1 VHRSPGNGRR
11 DRVDRHLWQQGRL
24 CRSEVCSLGVGLRT
38 LGIKGFWGEGKAGNL
53 GSSVGWIERG
63 RIDTILRVKFFRW
76 ALIGFLV
83 MGELRAEES
92 PKEDKKEEVK
102 LDPAEQLKL
111 GRGMAF
117 QGFAAEQQEAWRPAK
132 DLYSAALV
140 KAPEIPWIW
149 LRRGFCEIK
158 LNEETGAQQ
167 DFAKAIS
174 LGISK
179 ERSDAVNDLQFLIT
193 LRSKA
198 GPLAEFRDPKA
209 AVVLA
214 RRLVD
219 LDRTT
224 DYILL
229 EAACLAESE
238 QYLRAQEVLLSRLKE
253 VEDSEEKEKLQKAVE
268 TFRTQSKFGPAL
280 EGLEL
285 EKDGK
290 YNEAMDRYTTVLD
303 QAPETAWVLVRR
315 AYCLAK
321 TGDPAGARADLRRAM
336 RLLPETATD
345 RITVAWAKANCPFLE
360 FRDGAGAVSLAKR
373 AIQDE
378 PLIQTYGILASGYA
392 ELGDFRKA
400 QETTMLALSKNPTD
414 SEKKELQK
422 KLALFREKKP
432 EMDDW
437 APRATP
443 QEPGF

>member
-1 VHRSPGNGRR
+1 MKYIRYAIVVFLGMAG
-11 DRVDRHLWQQGRL
+11 LW
-24 CRSEVCSLGVGLRT
+24 
-38 LGIKGFWGEGKAGNL
+38 
-53 GSSVGWIERG
+53 
-63 RIDTILRVKFFRW
+63 
-76 ALIGFLV
+76 
-83 MGELRAEES
+83 AEEP
-92 PKEDKKEEVK
+92 PKEEKKKDEVK
-102 LDPAEQLKL
+102 LDAAEEVKL

-132 DLYSAALV
+132 DLYTAALV

-158 LNEETGAQQ
+158 LEDETAAQQ

-179 ERSDAVNDLQFLIT
+179 EKSDAVNDLQFLIT

-214 RRLVD
+214 RKLVE

-224 DYILL
+224 DFVLL

-238 QYLRAQEVLLSRLKE
+238 QYLRAQELLLGRIRE
-253 VEDSEEKEKLQKAVE
+253 VEDAEEKGRLQTAVE

-285 EKDGK
+285 EKEGK
-290 YNEAMDRYTTVLD
+290 YEDAMDRYTKVLD

-315 AYCLAK
+315 AFCLAK
-321 TGDPAGARADLRRAM
+321 TGDPSGAKADLRRAM

-392 ELGDFRKA
+392 EMGDFRKA
-400 QETTMLALSKNPTD
+400 QETVMLALSKSSVE
-414 SEKKELQK
+414 SEKKELKK
-422 KLALFREKKP
+422 KLELFRDKKP

-443 QEPGF
+443 RETSL

>member
-1 VHRSPGNGRR
+1 MKYIRYAIVVFLGMAG
-11 DRVDRHLWQQGRL
+11 LW
-24 CRSEVCSLGVGLRT
+24 
-38 LGIKGFWGEGKAGNL
+38 
-53 GSSVGWIERG
+53 
-63 RIDTILRVKFFRW
+63 
-76 ALIGFLV
+76 
-83 MGELRAEES
+83 AEEP
-92 PKEDKKEEVK
+92 PKEEKKKDEVK
-102 LDPAEQLKL
+102 LDAAEEVKL

-132 DLYSAALV
+132 DLYTAALL

-158 LNEETGAQQ
+158 LEDETAAQQ

-179 ERSDAVNDLQFLIT
+179 EKSDAVNDLQFLIT

-214 RRLVD
+214 RKLVE

-224 DYILL
+224 DFVLL

-238 QYLRAQEVLLSRLKE
+238 QYLRAQELLLGRIRE
-253 VEDSEEKEKLQKAVE
+253 VEDAEEKGRLQTAVE

-285 EKDGK
+285 EKEGK
-290 YNEAMDRYTTVLD
+290 YEDAMDRYTKVLD

-315 AYCLAK
+315 AFCLAK
-321 TGDPAGARADLRRAM
+321 TGDPSGAKADLRRAM

-392 ELGDFRKA
+392 EMGDFRKA
-400 QETTMLALSKNPTD
+400 QETVMLALSKSSVE
-414 SEKKELQK
+414 SEKKELKK
-422 KLALFREKKP
+422 KLELFRDKKP

-443 QEPGF
+443 RETSL

>member
-1 VHRSPGNGRR
+1 VKYIRYAA
-11 DRVDRHLWQQGRL
+11 V
-24 CRSEVCSLGVGLRT
+24 VFLGMVGL
-38 LGIKGFWGEGKAGNL
+38 W
-53 GSSVGWIERG
+53 
-63 RIDTILRVKFFRW
+63 
-76 ALIGFLV
+76 
-83 MGELRAEES
+83 AEEP
-92 PKEDKKEEVK
+92 PKEEKKKDEVK
-102 LDPAEQLKL
+102 LDAAEEVKL

-132 DLYSAALV
+132 DLYTAALI

-158 LNEETGAQQ
+158 LEDGTAAQQ

-179 ERSDAVNDLQFLIT
+179 EKSDAVNDLQFLIT

-214 RRLVD
+214 RKLVE

-224 DYILL
+224 DFVLL

-238 QYLRAQEVLLSRLKE
+238 QYLRAQELLLGRIRE
-253 VEDSEEKEKLQKAVE
+253 VEDAEEKGRLQAAVE

-285 EKDGK
+285 EKEGK
-290 YNEAMDRYTTVLD
+290 YEEAMDRYTKVLD

-315 AYCLAK
+315 AFCLAK
-321 TGDPAGARADLRRAM
+321 TGDPSGAKADLRRAM

-392 ELGDFRKA
+392 EMGDFRKA
-400 QETTMLALSKNPTD
+400 QETVMLALSKSTVE
-414 SEKKELQK
+414 SEKKELKK
-422 KLALFREKKP
+422 KLELFRDKKP

-443 QEPGF
+443 RETSL

>member
-1 VHRSPGNGRR
+1 MKYIRYAIVVFLGMAG
-11 DRVDRHLWQQGRL
+11 LW
-24 CRSEVCSLGVGLRT
+24 
-38 LGIKGFWGEGKAGNL
+38 
-53 GSSVGWIERG
+53 
-63 RIDTILRVKFFRW
+63 
-76 ALIGFLV
+76 
-83 MGELRAEES
+83 AEEP
-92 PKEDKKEEVK
+92 PKEEKKKDEVK
-102 LDPAEQLKL
+102 LDAAEEVKL

-132 DLYSAALV
+132 DLYSAALL

-158 LNEETGAQQ
+158 LEDETAAQQ

-179 ERSDAVNDLQFLIT
+179 EKSDAVNDLQFLIT

-214 RRLVD
+214 RKLVE

-224 DYILL
+224 YFVLL

-238 QYLRAQEVLLSRLKE
+238 QYLRAQELLLGRIRE
-253 VEDSEEKEKLQKAVE
+253 VEDAEEKGRLQTAVE

-285 EKDGK
+285 EKEGK
-290 YNEAMDRYTTVLD
+290 YEDAMDRYTKVLD

-315 AYCLAK
+315 SFCLAK
-321 TGDPAGARADLRRAM
+321 TGDPSGAKADLRRAM

-392 ELGDFRKA
+392 EMGDFRKA
-400 QETTMLALSKNPTD
+400 QETVMLALSKSSVE
-414 SEKKELQK
+414 SEKKELKK
-422 KLALFREKKP
+422 KLELFRDKKP

-443 QEPGF
+443 RGTSL

>member
-1 VHRSPGNGRR
+1 
-11 DRVDRHLWQQGRL
+11 
-24 CRSEVCSLGVGLRT
+24 
-38 LGIKGFWGEGKAGNL
+38 
-53 GSSVGWIERG
+53 
-63 RIDTILRVKFFRW
+63 VKFFRC

-92 PKEDKKEEVK
+92 SKEDKKEEVK

-117 QGFAAEQQEAWRPAK
+117 QGFTAEQQEAWRPAK

-179 ERSDAVNDLQFLIT
+179 EKSDAVNDLQFLIT

-224 DYILL
+224 DYVLL

-238 QYLRAQEVLLSRLKE
+238 QYLRAQEVLLARLKE

-360 FRDGAGAVSLAKR
+360 FRDGAGAVSLSKR

>member
-1 VHRSPGNGRR
+1 MKYIRYGTVVLLGMAG
-11 DRVDRHLWQQGRL
+11 LW
-24 CRSEVCSLGVGLRT
+24 
-38 LGIKGFWGEGKAGNL
+38 
-53 GSSVGWIERG
+53 
-63 RIDTILRVKFFRW
+63 
-76 ALIGFLV
+76 
-83 MGELRAEES
+83 AEEP
-92 PKEDKKEEVK
+92 PKEDKKYEVK
-102 LDPAEQLKL
+102 LDAAEEVKL

-132 DLYSAALV
+132 DLYTAALL

-158 LNEETGAQQ
+158 LEDETAAQQ

-179 ERSDAVNDLQFLIT
+179 EKSDAVNDLQFLIT

-214 RRLVD
+214 RKLVE

-224 DYILL
+224 DFVLL

-238 QYLRAQEVLLSRLKE
+238 QYLRAQELLLGRIRE
-253 VEDSEEKEKLQKAVE
+253 VEDAEEKGRLQAAVE

-285 EKDGK
+285 EKEGK
-290 YNEAMDRYTTVLD
+290 YEEAMDRYTKVLD

-315 AYCLAK
+315 AFCLAK
-321 TGDPAGARADLRRAM
+321 TGDPSGAKADLRRAM

-392 ELGDFRKA
+392 EMGDFRKA
-400 QETTMLALSKNPTD
+400 QETVMLALSKSSVE
-414 SEKKELQK
+414 SEKKELKK
-422 KLALFREKKP
+422 KLELFRDKKP

-443 QEPGF
+443 REASL

>member
-1 VHRSPGNGRR
+1 MKYIRYAIVVFLGMAG
-11 DRVDRHLWQQGRL
+11 LW
-24 CRSEVCSLGVGLRT
+24 
-38 LGIKGFWGEGKAGNL
+38 
-53 GSSVGWIERG
+53 
-63 RIDTILRVKFFRW
+63 
-76 ALIGFLV
+76 
-83 MGELRAEES
+83 AEEP
-92 PKEDKKEEVK
+92 PKEEKKKDEVK
-102 LDPAEQLKL
+102 LDAAEEVKL

-132 DLYSAALV
+132 DLYTAALL

-158 LNEETGAQQ
+158 LEDETAAQQ

-179 ERSDAVNDLQFLIT
+179 EKSDAVNDLQFLIT

-209 AVVLA
+209 TVVLA
-214 RRLVD
+214 RKLVE

-224 DYILL
+224 DFVLL

-238 QYLRAQEVLLSRLKE
+238 QYLRAQELLLGRIRE
-253 VEDSEEKEKLQKAVE
+253 VEDAEEKGRLQTAVE

-285 EKDGK
+285 EKEGK
-290 YNEAMDRYTTVLD
+290 YEDAMDRYTKVLD

-315 AYCLAK
+315 AFCLAK
-321 TGDPAGARADLRRAM
+321 TGDPSGAKADLRRAM

-392 ELGDFRKA
+392 EMGDFRKA
-400 QETTMLALSKNPTD
+400 QETVMLALSKSSVE
-414 SEKKELQK
+414 SEKKELKK
-422 KLALFREKKP
+422 KLELFRDKKP

-437 APRATP
+437 APRATAR
-443 QEPGF
+443 ETSL

>member
-1 VHRSPGNGRR
+1 MKYIRYAIV
-11 DRVDRHLWQQGRL
+11 VF
-24 CRSEVCSLGVGLRT
+24 LGMAGL
-38 LGIKGFWGEGKAGNL
+38 
-53 GSSVGWIERG
+53 S
-63 RIDTILRVKFFRW
+63 
-76 ALIGFLV
+76 
-83 MGELRAEES
+83 AEEP
-92 PKEDKKEEVK
+92 PKEEKKKDEVK
-102 LDPAEQLKL
+102 LDAAEEVKL

-132 DLYSAALV
+132 DLYSAALL

-158 LNEETGAQQ
+158 LEDETAAQQ

-174 LGISK
+174 LGVSK
-179 ERSDAVNDLQFLIT
+179 EKSDAVNDLQFLIT

-209 AVVLA
+209 TVVLA
-214 RRLVD
+214 RKLVE

-224 DYILL
+224 DFVLL

-238 QYLRAQEVLLSRLKE
+238 QYLRAQELLLGRIRE
-253 VEDSEEKEKLQKAVE
+253 VEDAEEKGRLQTAVE

-285 EKDGK
+285 EKEGK
-290 YNEAMDRYTTVLD
+290 YEDAMDRYTKVLD

-315 AYCLAK
+315 AFCLAK
-321 TGDPAGARADLRRAM
+321 TGDPSGAKADLRRAM

-392 ELGDFRKA
+392 EMGDFRKA
-400 QETTMLALSKNPTD
+400 QETVMLALSKSSVESD
-414 SEKKELQK
+414 KKELK
-422 KLALFREKKP
+422 KQLELFRDKKP
-432 EMDDW
+432 EMEDW
-437 APRATP
+437 APRAPPRGTSM
-443 QEPGF
+443 

>member
-1 VHRSPGNGRR
+1 
-11 DRVDRHLWQQGRL
+11 
-24 CRSEVCSLGVGLRT
+24 
-38 LGIKGFWGEGKAGNL
+38 
-53 GSSVGWIERG
+53 
-63 RIDTILRVKFFRW
+63 
-76 ALIGFLV
+76 
-83 MGELRAEES
+83 
-92 PKEDKKEEVK
+92 
-102 LDPAEQLKL
+102 
-111 GRGMAF
+111 
-117 QGFAAEQQEAWRPAK
+117 
-132 DLYSAALV
+132 
-140 KAPEIPWIW
+140 
-149 LRRGFCEIK
+149 
-158 LNEETGAQQ
+158 
-167 DFAKAIS
+167 
-174 LGISK
+174 
-179 ERSDAVNDLQFLIT
+179 VNDLQFLIT
-193 LRSKA
+193 LRSKG

-224 DYILL
+224 DYVLL

-253 VEDSEEKEKLQKAVE
+253 VEDSEEKDKLQKAVE

>member
-1 VHRSPGNGRR
+1 MKYIRYAIVVFLGMAG
-11 DRVDRHLWQQGRL
+11 LW
-24 CRSEVCSLGVGLRT
+24 
-38 LGIKGFWGEGKAGNL
+38 
-53 GSSVGWIERG
+53 
-63 RIDTILRVKFFRW
+63 
-76 ALIGFLV
+76 
-83 MGELRAEES
+83 AEEP
-92 PKEDKKEEVK
+92 PKEEKKKDEVK
-102 LDPAEQLKL
+102 LDAAEEVKL

-132 DLYSAALV
+132 DLYTAALV

-158 LNEETGAQQ
+158 LEDETAAQQ

-179 ERSDAVNDLQFLIT
+179 EKSDGVNDLQFLIT

-198 GPLAEFRDPKA
+198 GPLAEFRDAKA

-214 RRLVD
+214 RKLVE

-224 DYILL
+224 DNVLL

-238 QYLRAQEVLLSRLKE
+238 QYLRAQELLLGRIRE
-253 VEDSEEKEKLQKAVE
+253 VENAEEKGRLQTAVE

-285 EKDGK
+285 EKEGK
-290 YNEAMDRYTTVLD
+290 YEDAMDRYTKVLD

-315 AYCLAK
+315 AFCLAK
-321 TGDPAGARADLRRAM
+321 TGDPSGAKADLRRAM

-392 ELGDFRKA
+392 EMGDFRKA
-400 QETTMLALSKNPTD
+400 QETVMLALSKSSVE
-414 SEKKELQK
+414 SEKKELKK
-422 KLALFREKKP
+422 KLELFRDKKP

-443 QEPGF
+443 REASL

>member
-1 VHRSPGNGRR
+1 MPRFRSLVLVFFITAG
-11 DRVDRHLWQQGRL
+11 LW
-24 CRSEVCSLGVGLRT
+24 
-38 LGIKGFWGEGKAGNL
+38 
-53 GSSVGWIERG
+53 
-63 RIDTILRVKFFRW
+63 
-76 ALIGFLV
+76 
-83 MGELRAEES
+83 AEEPS
-92 PKEDKKEEVK
+92 HGAKKENEEVK

-167 DFAKAIS
+167 DFAKAVS

-179 ERSDAVNDLQFLIT
+179 EKSDAVNDLQFLIT

-219 LDRTT
+219 LERTT
-224 DYILL
+224 DFVLL

-238 QYLRAQEVLLSRLKE
+238 QYLRAQEVLLARLKE
-253 VEDSEEKEKLQKAVE
+253 VEDSEERAKLQTAVE

-285 EKDGK
+285 EKEGK

-392 ELGDFRKA
+392 ELGDFRRA

-422 KLALFREKKP
+422 KLALFRDKKP

-443 QEPGF
+443 SEPGF

>member
-1 VHRSPGNGRR
+1 MKYIPYAIVIF
-11 DRVDRHLWQQGRL
+11 
-24 CRSEVCSLGVGLRT
+24 LGMVGL
-38 LGIKGFWGEGKAGNL
+38 W
-53 GSSVGWIERG
+53 
-63 RIDTILRVKFFRW
+63 
-76 ALIGFLV
+76 
-83 MGELRAEES
+83 AEEP
-92 PKEDKKEEVK
+92 PKEEKKRDEVK
-102 LDPAEQLKL
+102 LDAAEEVKL

-132 DLYSAALV
+132 DLYTAALL

-158 LNEETGAQQ
+158 LEDETAAQQ

-179 ERSDAVNDLQFLIT
+179 EKSDAVNDLQFLIT

-209 AVVLA
+209 TVVLA
-214 RRLVD
+214 RKLVE

-224 DYILL
+224 DFVLL

-238 QYLRAQEVLLSRLKE
+238 QYLRAQELLLGRIRE
-253 VEDSEEKEKLQKAVE
+253 VEDAEEKGRLQAAVE

-285 EKDGK
+285 EKEGK
-290 YNEAMDRYTTVLD
+290 YEDAMDRYTKVLD

-315 AYCLAK
+315 AFCLAK
-321 TGDPAGARADLRRAM
+321 TGDPSGAKADLRRAM

-392 ELGDFRKA
+392 EMGDFRKA
-400 QETTMLALSKNPTD
+400 QETVMLALSKSSVE
-414 SEKKELQK
+414 SEKKELKK
-422 KLALFREKKP
+422 KLELFRDKKP

-443 QEPGF
+443 RETSL

>member
-1 VHRSPGNGRR
+1 VKYIRYATVLFLGMAG
-11 DRVDRHLWQQGRL
+11 LW
-24 CRSEVCSLGVGLRT
+24 
-38 LGIKGFWGEGKAGNL
+38 
-53 GSSVGWIERG
+53 
-63 RIDTILRVKFFRW
+63 
-76 ALIGFLV
+76 
-83 MGELRAEES
+83 AEEP
-92 PKEDKKEEVK
+92 PKEEKKKDEVK
-102 LDPAEQLKL
+102 LDAAEEVKL

-117 QGFAAEQQEAWRPAK
+117 QGFAAEQQEVWRPAK
-132 DLYSAALV
+132 DLYSAALL

-158 LNEETGAQQ
+158 LEDETAAQQ

-179 ERSDAVNDLQFLIT
+179 EKSDAVNDLQFLIT

-214 RRLVD
+214 RKLVE

-224 DYILL
+224 DFVLL

-238 QYLRAQEVLLSRLKE
+238 QYLRAQELLLGRIRE
-253 VEDSEEKEKLQKAVE
+253 VEDAEEKGRLQAAVE

-290 YNEAMDRYTTVLD
+290 YEEAMDRYTKVLD

-315 AYCLAK
+315 AFCLAK
-321 TGDPAGARADLRRAM
+321 TGDPSGAKADLRRAM

-392 ELGDFRKA
+392 EMGDFRKA
-400 QETTMLALSKNPTD
+400 QETVMLALSKSTVE
-414 SEKKELQK
+414 SEKKELKK
-422 KLALFREKKP
+422 KLELFRDKKP

-443 QEPGF
+443 REASL

>member
-1 VHRSPGNGRR
+1 VKYIPYAI
-11 DRVDRHLWQQGRL
+11 VIF
-24 CRSEVCSLGVGLRT
+24 LGMVGL
-38 LGIKGFWGEGKAGNL
+38 W
-53 GSSVGWIERG
+53 
-63 RIDTILRVKFFRW
+63 
-76 ALIGFLV
+76 
-83 MGELRAEES
+83 AEEP
-92 PKEDKKEEVK
+92 PKEEKKRDEVK
-102 LDPAEQLKL
+102 LDAAEEVKL

-132 DLYSAALV
+132 DLYTAALL

-158 LNEETGAQQ
+158 LEDETAAQQ

-179 ERSDAVNDLQFLIT
+179 EKSDAVNDLQFLIT

-209 AVVLA
+209 TVVLA
-214 RRLVD
+214 RKLVE

-224 DYILL
+224 DFVLL

-238 QYLRAQEVLLSRLKE
+238 QYLRAQELLLGRIRE
-253 VEDSEEKEKLQKAVE
+253 VEDAEEKGRLQTAVE

-285 EKDGK
+285 EKEGK
-290 YNEAMDRYTTVLD
+290 YEDAMDRYTKVLD

-315 AYCLAK
+315 AFCLAK
-321 TGDPAGARADLRRAM
+321 TGDPSGAKADLRRAM

-345 RITVAWAKANCPFLE
+345 RITVAWAKANCPFFE

-392 ELGDFRKA
+392 EMGDFRKA
-400 QETTMLALSKNPTD
+400 QETVMLALSKSSVE
-414 SEKKELQK
+414 SEKKELKK
-422 KLALFREKKP
+422 KLELFRDKKP

-443 QEPGF
+443 RETSL